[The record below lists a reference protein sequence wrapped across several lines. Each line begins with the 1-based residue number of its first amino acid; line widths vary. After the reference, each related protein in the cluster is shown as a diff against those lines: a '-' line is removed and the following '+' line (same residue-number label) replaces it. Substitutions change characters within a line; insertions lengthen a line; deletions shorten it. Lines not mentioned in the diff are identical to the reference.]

1 MSLMRTITGIW
12 KSSEE
17 TSEQP
22 KVPELKTR
30 YYRKSREAMIEQVSE
45 TINQKFPEWQLK
57 KVDKERG
64 EMIVEKIKGT
74 PYLMIITVFKID
86 PINSAIDIHCS
97 KQGALGDFGKSYQY
111 IQHFFNTLGD
121 RHL

>member
-1 MSLMRTITGIW
+1 MSVMRTITGIW

-30 YYRKSREAMIEQVSE
+30 YFSKNQRAMIEHVTT
-45 TINQKFPEWQLK
+45 TINQKFSDWEIK
-57 KVDKERG
+57 KVDLERG
-64 EMIVEKIKGT
+64 EIIVEKKKGT

-86 PINSAIDIHCS
+86 PVKSAIDILCS
-97 KQGALGDFGKSYQY
+97 KQGSLGDLGQSYRY
-111 IQHFFNTLGD
+111 IQQFFNQI
-121 RHL
+121 